1 MSKTV
6 IRQNKEKVY
15 TTLQWG
21 VMNTTTKKV
30 VRTALTRR
38 VARLFARTSK
48 NYVVVK
54 RKIKV
59 GAWRQDDVA
68 KEYEQFWR
76 K

>member
-1 MSKTV
+1 MSKTIV
-6 IRQNKEKVY
+6 KLNKTKGY

-21 VMNTTTKKV
+21 VMNATTKEV

-54 RKIKV
+54 RKVKV

>member
-1 MSKTV
+1 MYKTV

-21 VMNTTTKKV
+21 VMNIATKKV